1 VTARDA
7 TTREKSQYRSIS
19 TEETGE
25 MRMKRSDT
33 TGSAYTTV
41 ERMEDIPAFNSE
53 DEEHAFWETHELS
66 DALWD
71 SAEPFAVDELP
82 PPRTP
87 ATSVVIRLDLR
98 TLERLEALAYHQQRD
113 YHALLEEFV
122 TERLSEEEKRVGLSS
137 GLPGR

>member
-1 VTARDA
+1 VVTARDA

-25 MRMKRSDT
+25 MRTKRSDT

-53 DEEHAFWETHELS
+53 DEEHAFWRTHELS

-82 PPRTP
+82 PPRT
-87 ATSVVIRLDLR
+87 RQL
-98 TLERLEALAYHQQRD
+98 Q
-113 YHALLEEFV
+113 
-122 TERLSEEEKRVGLSS
+122 
-137 GLPGR
+137 